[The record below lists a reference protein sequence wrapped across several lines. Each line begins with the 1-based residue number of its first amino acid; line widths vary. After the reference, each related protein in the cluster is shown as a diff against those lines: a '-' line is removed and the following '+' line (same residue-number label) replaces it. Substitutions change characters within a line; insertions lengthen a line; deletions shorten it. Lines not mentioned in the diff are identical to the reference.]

1 MEVEPAQLS
10 KFNDV
15 GRLATQSATLRMSG
29 VVAKL

>member
-1 MEVEPAQLS
+1 MEVDPAQLS

-15 GRLATQSATLRMSG
+15 GRLATQSDTLSMSE